1 MAIKVTTGQ
10 QTFIKKI
17 VIGTPISTAQTGLSI
32 DNFSDFSVATKSDGQ
47 ILVYDS
53 AEGAFKNYELL
64 VDNGLAKEFT
74 PGTDKLL
81 LRIDSDKTPVMT
93 GLQTKGHIV
102 PTLDSTFDLGDSAK
116 KFKDLYL
123 SGGTIHL
130 GGINLKDSGGTFGAK
145 DSTGSPVNIDLQGSI
160 AQIRE
165 MFASGGDL
173 TYDTGTGIFQFDVE
187 QVYTKE
193 NFDSDFNVTL
203 DSAVLEGVGLTYN
216 NATNTLSIDSSCLL
230 YTSPSP

>member
-47 ILVYDS
+47 VLVYDS

-64 VDNGLAKEFT
+64 VDNGLAKAFT

-93 GLQTKGHIV
+93 GLQTKGNIV

-130 GGINLKDSGGTFGAK
+130 GGIDIKDSGGTLGAK
-145 DSTGSPVNIDLQGSI
+145 DSSGSPVNIDLQGSI
-160 AQIRE
+160 SQIRQ

-203 DSAVLEGVGLTYN
+203 DSAVLEGV
-216 NATNTLSIDSSCLL
+216 C
-230 YTSPSP
+230 